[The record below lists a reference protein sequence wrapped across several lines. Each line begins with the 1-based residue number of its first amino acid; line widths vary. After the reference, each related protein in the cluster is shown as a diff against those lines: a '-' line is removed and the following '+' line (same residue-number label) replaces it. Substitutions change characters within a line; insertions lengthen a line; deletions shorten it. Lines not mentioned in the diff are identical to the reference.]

1 MADENPGWQLD
12 DDPATGNSRL
22 AKAVRAFDEAV
33 QSGQTDLSRPV
44 APSDVF
50 IDEPE
55 PSASAREPAVDPQ
68 VRLDKL
74 ESTLQQ
80 LATVVSNLAHYEQ
93 PRAPAKRATDDRVLQ
108 RLADLEGAMKKLPA
122 KPAPP
127 KAPTKA
133 QVAKAEKAEKDL
145 HDRLQGLEDAVAS
158 VSKAIDAR
166 PPPTAPEAEAKMLT
180 RLGGLEVA
188 VAQLQTGEATPMHG
202 LTALVEQMGVLEAAI
217 SAMINRVVAIEAELA
232 VTRATPGRRAPTP
245 AAPKPDM
252 HRVQEALRR
261 LTE

>member
-1 MADENPGWQLD
+1 MADENLGWQPD
-12 DDPATGNSRL
+12 EEPAIGNSRL

-44 APSDVF
+44 APSDVT

-55 PSASAREPAVDPQ
+55 PSRSDGAPTVDEQ
-68 VRLDKL
+68 TRLDKL

-80 LATVVSNLAHYEQ
+80 LATVVSNLAHHD
-93 PRAPAKRATDDRVLQ
+93 PSRTPGKRLADDRLLQ
-108 RLADLEGAMKKLPA
+108 RLADLEGAMKKLQA
-122 KPAPP
+122 KPAVSNP
-127 KAPTKA
+127 PTKA
-133 QVAKAEKAEKDL
+133 QPDKAEKGL
-145 HDRLQGLEDAVAS
+145 RDRLEGLEHALAS
-158 VSKAIDAR
+158 VRETLDAQ
-166 PPPTAPEAEAKMLT
+166 PPPTAPEAETKMLT

-232 VTRATPGRRAPTP
+232 VARARSGGRPP
-245 AAPKPDM
+245 ALPAPKPDM